1 MLEPTGPGREDRV
14 TRAEC
19 LPPLPHRTPCPR
31 GRAQTVS
38 PPPVR
43 RHPYLQPR
51 WDERARSRPTYQWP
65 NSLPQS
71 PRGFASSSF
80 SLLSVDGTQITHV
93 TGVPS
98 VFQHGWCAR
107 QAGRDQPPQGGR
119 TLQDHTIPFL
129 KGNRTIPFLFWRA
142 TANKVEEFPGRI
154 VPRRRVSVRPPVCA
168 PTRRCE
174 PSGGKIAASALR
186 PPARACGC
194 QAGLQRPGPL
204 ASLAGPPS
212 MTSSPSAAVAS
223 SMLPPRSRP
232 CCRGSTGVPPQ
243 GGGAEREGSL
253 ARIRSVSSS
262 APRPKRRVEFLVLAF
277 RSHHL
282 GPVQPCSFDGGRD
295 HLCEMLQHGVV
306 DLAQIV
312 ARGDLD

>member
-1 MLEPTGPGREDRV
+1 M
-14 TRAEC
+14 
-19 LPPLPHRTPCPR
+19 
-31 GRAQTVS
+31 
-38 PPPVR
+38 
-43 RHPYLQPR
+43 
-51 WDERARSRPTYQWP
+51 YQWP

-98 VFQHGWCAR
+98 VFQHGWSAR
-107 QAGRDQPPQGGR
+107 QAGHDQPPQGGR

-154 VPRRRVSVRPPVCA
+154 VTRRRVSVRPRFA
-168 PTRRCE
+168 RRLE
-174 PSGGKIAASALR
+174 DVNPPEAKLRHQRFGRRHERAAVKQACKDLGRWLRSPALR
-186 PPARACGC
+186 A
-194 QAGLQRPGPL
+194 
-204 ASLAGPPS
+204 